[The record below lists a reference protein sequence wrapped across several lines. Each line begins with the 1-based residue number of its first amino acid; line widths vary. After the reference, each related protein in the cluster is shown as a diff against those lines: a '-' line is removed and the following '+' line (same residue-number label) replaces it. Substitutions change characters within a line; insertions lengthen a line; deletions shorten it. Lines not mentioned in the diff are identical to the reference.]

1 MLAPREQVDP
11 YLIETE
17 NGQIV
22 KYTKF
27 DADKEAQNM
36 QAAGRE
42 VEVYH
47 RGMLQYRLKG
57 IYQGDLFQ
65 Q

>member
-1 MLAPREQVDP
+1 MLAPREQADP
-11 YLIETE
+11 YVIASKS
-17 NGQIV
+17 GQTL
-22 KYTKF
+22 KFTKT
-27 DADKEAQNM
+27 DADNTAQNM
-36 QAAGRE
+36 QAAGRD

-47 RGMLQYRLKG
+47 KGTLQYRLSG

>member
-11 YLIETE
+11 YVIASKS
-17 NGQIV
+17 GQTL
-22 KYTKF
+22 KFTKT
-27 DADKEAQNM
+27 DADNTAQNI
-36 QAAGRE
+36 QLAGRD

-47 RGMLQYRLKG
+47 KGLLQYRLNG
-57 IYQGDLFQ
+57 IHQGELFQ

>member
-27 DADKEAQNM
+27 DADKEEQNM

-42 VEVYH
+42 VEVYN

-57 IYQGDLFQ
+57 IYQGSLFQ
-65 Q
+65 

>member
-11 YLIETE
+11 YLIETK
-17 NGQIV
+17 NGQTV
-22 KYTKF
+22 KYTKS
-27 DADKEAQNM
+27 DADKVAQNM
-36 QAAGRE
+36 QEEGRE

-47 RGMLQYRLKG
+47 KGMLQYRLKG

>member
-11 YLIETE
+11 YVIASKS
-17 NGQIV
+17 GQTL
-22 KYTKF
+22 KFTKT
-27 DADKEAQNM
+27 DADNTAQNM
-36 QAAGRE
+36 QLAGRD

-57 IYQGDLFQ
+57 IYQGSLFQ
-65 Q
+65 E